1 MPRISDAR
9 RKAQREK
16 IVNALLASV
25 TEKGIADTSMADV
38 IERSGLSAGA
48 IYGYFASKDEI
59 LIAGAR
65 VVVQDRAA
73 DFADLA
79 EREPVP
85 PPSQAVSQIAGAL
98 PNITRNAR
106 AMMQIWGQ
114 AMTHDVLS
122 TWTQQI
128 VENILDAI
136 AIYLRAWFAQ
146 TGHADPDD
154 AARRS
159 APAFLAFVQGYIV
172 QTALRGEVDMDA
184 YVEGIDTLVGGWG

>member
-9 RKAQREK
+9 RAAQREK
-16 IVNALLASV
+16 IVHALLATV
-25 TEKGIADTSMADV
+25 TEKGVADTSMADV

-59 LIAGAR
+59 LIAAAR

-73 DFADLA
+73 NFAELA
-79 EREPVP
+79 ERDPVP
-85 PPSQAVSQIAGAL
+85 PPSRAVSEVAGSL
-98 PNITRNAR
+98 PDVTRNAR

-122 TWTQQI
+122 TWTGQI
-128 VENILDAI
+128 VDNLLEAI
-136 AIYLRAWFAQ
+136 QVYLRAWFAQ
-146 TGHADPDD
+146 AGRVDPDD
-154 AARRS
+154 ASRRS

-172 QTALRGEVDMDA
+172 QTALRGEVDMEA

>member
-9 RKAQREK
+9 RAAQREK
-16 IVNALLASV
+16 IVHALLASV

-38 IERSGLSAGA
+38 IERSGSSAGA

-59 LIAGAR
+59 LIAAAR
-65 VVVQDRAA
+65 VVVKDRAA
-73 DFADLA
+73 DFSELA
-79 EREPVP
+79 ERDPVP
-85 PPSQAVSQIAGAL
+85 SPSQAVSEVAGAL

-114 AMTHDVLS
+114 AMTHAALS
-122 TWTQQI
+122 TWANQI
-128 VENILDAI
+128 VENLLDAI

-146 TGHADPDD
+146 AGHVDPDD

-159 APAFLAFVQGYIV
+159 APAFLSFVQGYIV
-172 QTALRGEVDMDA
+172 QTALRGEVGMEA
-184 YVEGIDTLVGGWG
+184 YVDGIETLVGGWD

>member
-9 RKAQREK
+9 RAAQREK
-16 IVNALLASV
+16 IVHALLATV
-25 TEKGIADTSMADV
+25 TEKGVADTSMADV

-59 LIAGAR
+59 LIAAAR

-73 DFADLA
+73 NFAELA
-79 EREPVP
+79 ERDPVP
-85 PPSQAVSQIAGAL
+85 PPSRAVSEVAGSL
-98 PNITRNAR
+98 PDVTRNAR

-122 TWTQQI
+122 TWTGQI
-128 VENILDAI
+128 VDNLLEAI
-136 AIYLRAWFAQ
+136 QVYLRAWFAQ
-146 TGHADPDD
+146 AGRVDPDD
-154 AARRS
+154 AAKRS

-172 QTALRGEVDMDA
+172 QTALRGEVDMEA

>member
-16 IVNALLASV
+16 IVHALLASV

-73 DFADLA
+73 DFAELA
-79 EREPVP
+79 ECEPVP
-85 PPSQAVSQIAGAL
+85 PPSQAVSQIASAL
-98 PNITRNAR
+98 PNLTRNAR

-122 TWTQQI
+122 TWTQRI

-146 TGHADPDD
+146 ADHADPDD

-184 YVEGIDTLVGGWG
+184 YVEGIDTLVGGWD

>member
-9 RKAQREK
+9 RAAQREK
-16 IVNALLASV
+16 IVHALLATV
-25 TEKGIADTSMADV
+25 TEKGVADTSMADV

-59 LIAGAR
+59 LIAAAR

-73 DFADLA
+73 NFAELA
-79 EREPVP
+79 ERDPVP
-85 PPSQAVSQIAGAL
+85 PPSRAVSEVAGSL
-98 PNITRNAR
+98 PDVTRNAR

-122 TWTQQI
+122 TWTGQI
-128 VENILDAI
+128 VDNLLEAI
-136 AIYLRAWFAQ
+136 QVYLRAWFAQ
-146 TGHADPDD
+146 AGRVDPDD
-154 AARRS
+154 AAQRS

-172 QTALRGEVDMDA
+172 QTALRGEVDMEA